1 LHFIKLINKLL
12 ICFLQVN
19 NGFDSHLKPIGV
31 SFLSSDSGIL
41 GLANLENPT
50 LVGQFDV
57 RDAQFLSSEMI
68 ENLCLQ
74 LPKGVQLVFAT
85 YFCFSRSLFERWNIL
100 PSMLRPWEK
109 RDYFTDMFFED
120 DRVEIAPELA
130 AKEVLAFA
138 SSKPHQLSYTKRIV
152 PIHELDEDL
161 PHICTCFASL
171 LLMPLQFSSV
181 GMLNTK
187 LINWLET
194 FFSCGHFL
202 GPIDQLPPLH
212 YLKHPGSSRFLGGRP
227 QV

>member
-1 LHFIKLINKLL
+1 
-12 ICFLQVN
+12 
-19 NGFDSHLKPIGV
+19 LKPVGV
-31 SFLSSDSGIL
+31 SFLSSNSGIL

-50 LVGQFDV
+50 LIGQFDV
-57 RDAQFLSSEMI
+57 RNAQFLSSEMI

-74 LPKGVQLVFAT
+74 LPKGVHLVFAT
-85 YFCFSRSLFERWNIL
+85 DFCFSGSLFERWNKL

-152 PIHELDEDL
+152 PIHELDEDF

-202 GPIDQLPPLH
+202 GPIDQLPQLH
-212 YLKHPGSSRFLGGRP
+212 YLKHPSSSRFLGGRP

>member
-19 NGFDSHLKPIGV
+19 NGFDSHLKPIGI

-85 YFCFSRSLFERWNIL
+85 DFCFSRSLFERWNIL

-138 SSKPHQLSYTKRIV
+138 SSKPHQLDFFTQ
-152 PIHELDEDL
+152 L
-161 PHICTCFASL
+161 SL
-171 LLMPLQFSSV
+171 IFPEFP
-181 GMLNTK
+181 T
-187 LINWLET
+187 
-194 FFSCGHFL
+194 
-202 GPIDQLPPLH
+202 LPP
-212 YLKHPGSSRFLGGRP
+212 F
-227 QV
+227 